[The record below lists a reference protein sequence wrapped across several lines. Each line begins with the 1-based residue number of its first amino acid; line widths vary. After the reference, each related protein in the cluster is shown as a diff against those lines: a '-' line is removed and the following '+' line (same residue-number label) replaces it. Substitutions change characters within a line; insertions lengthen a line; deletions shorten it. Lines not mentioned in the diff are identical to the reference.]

1 MNKEEIV
8 SKLKTTLS
16 FQDKIDIFNWYI
28 KNEAEER
35 YAVFEQAPG
44 VELKLSEQVVETCNS
59 PVAKRMLE
67 YSMIKIKE
75 ELGVTK
81 KTQMNLTMYLM
92 GFKG

>member
-1 MNKEEIV
+1 MNKDEV
-8 SKLKTTLS
+8 LSKLKTTLS

-44 VELKLSEQVVETCNS
+44 VELKLSEQVVETCNK

-81 KTQMNLTMYLM
+81 KIQMNLTMYLM

>member
-1 MNKEEIV
+1 MNKDEV
-8 SKLKTTLS
+8 LSKLKTTLS

-28 KNEAEER
+28 KNEAEKR

-44 VELKLSEQVVETCNS
+44 VELKLSEQVVETCNK
-59 PVAKRMLE
+59 PIAKRMLE

-81 KTQMNLTMYLM
+81 KTQMNLTTYLR